1 MKFLISSNCSFQKNG
16 VEMKKFILIFFM
28 FSFTLI
34 YSQSERRVFEDFKLQ
49 DYTGKFYSLSD
60 FQNSKAI
67 VIIFV
72 STRCP
77 VSNDYNSRME
87 KIYKEYRDKGIAF
100 LGINSNKEETVEEIA
115 EHAQK
120 NNLSFI
126 ILKDYRNV
134 IADKFKASHTPEVFV
149 LSPKFELLYHG
160 RIDDS
165 RKINNVKSEDLRKAL
180 DEILSGKEVSVKETK
195 AFGCTIKRIEN
206 E

>member
-1 MKFLISSNCSFQKNG
+1 
-16 VEMKKFILIFFM
+16 MKKFILM
-28 FSFTLI
+28 FVLFTVALI
-34 YSQSERRVFEDFKLQ
+34 YSQSERRVFDDFKLQ
-49 DYTGKFYSLSD
+49 DYRGRDYSLSNFKD
-60 FQNSKAI
+60 SKAI

-87 KIYKEYRDKGIAF
+87 RIYNDYQNKGVVF
-100 LGINSNKEETVEEIA
+100 LGINSNKEESIEEIA
-115 EHAQK
+115 EHSKK

-134 IADKFKASHTPEVFV
+134 VADKFKASYTPEVFV

-165 RKINNVKSEDLRKAL
+165 RKIKNVKSEDLRNAL

-195 AFGCTIKRIEN
+195 AFGCTIKRVEN

>member
-1 MKFLISSNCSFQKNG
+1 
-16 VEMKKFILIFFM
+16 MKKLILVFVLT
-28 FSFTLI
+28 FTVLAFG
-34 YSQSERRVFEDFKLQ
+34 QSGKRVFEDFKLQ
-49 DYTGKFYSLSD
+49 DYNGKNYSLSD
-60 FQNSKAI
+60 FKDSKAI

-87 KIYKEYRDKGIAF
+87 NLYTEYKEKGIAF
-100 LGINSNKEETVEEIA
+100 LGINSNKEEDVEEIKD
-115 EHAQK
+115 HAKK

-126 ILKDYRNV
+126 ILKDYGNK
-134 IADKFKASHTPEVFV
+134 IADKFKASYTPEVFV

-165 RKINNVKSEDLRKAL
+165 IKIKNVKSEDLRNAL
-180 DEILSGKEVSVKETK
+180 DENLAGKEVTIKETK
-195 AFGCTIKRIEN
+195 AFGCTIKRVEN

>member
-1 MKFLISSNCSFQKNG
+1 
-16 VEMKKFILIFFM
+16 MKKFILMFLL
-28 FSFTLI
+28 FSFSLI
-34 YSQSERRVFEDFKLQ
+34 YTQSEKKVFEDFKLS
-49 DYTGKFYSLSD
+49 DYNGKTYSLSD
-60 FQNSKAI
+60 FKNSKAI
-67 VIIFV
+67 VIIFI

-87 KIYKEYRDKGIAF
+87 KIYENYRDRGIAF
-100 LGINSNKEETVEEIA
+100 LGINSNKEETVEEIGA
-115 EHAQK
+115 HAKK

-165 RKINNVKSEDLRKAL
+165 RKIKNVKSEDLRKAL
-180 DEILSGKEVSVKETK
+180 DEILSGREVSVKETK
-195 AFGCTIKRIEN
+195 AFGCTIKRVEN